1 MVNNGSDT
9 NAPKGQSKYEQLVRS
24 SYSLVETRTRQDIQ
38 ARGSPQ
44 SQVRSFFE
52 GIEYGAMTA
61 FSDYQVIPDCY
72 IEVNSGRRFGTK
84 ERSQCI
90 DEENR
95 ILFDKAGFFKDT

>member
-44 SQVRSFFE
+44 SQVRSFSE
-52 GIEYGAMTA
+52 DIQYGSMIA
-61 FSDYQVIPDCY
+61 FSDYQIIPDCC
-72 IEVNSGRRFGTK
+72 IKVKSGCRFGTK
-84 ERSQCI
+84 ERSQCT
-90 DEENR
+90 DEENC
-95 ILFDKAGFFKDT
+95 ILFDKAVFSKDT